1 MSVSAALILIC
12 GGRLNEFPKGKPYG
26 NFFHNLALSERIKNE
41 LFRSRKN
48 YNTHGL
54 RGEVKIVTWT
64 DYPEVFEEI
73 GAVYIKK
80 RAEEEKLTI
89 KNVKYQKNNIIVKF
103 AEIDSIEVAEKY
115 KNAVLVADRDALGE
129 LPEGVYYIADLI
141 DCTVFEEDGKEI
153 GCLVDVFS
161 TGSNDV
167 YDIKREGKKNLLVP
181 IIDGVL
187 KTVDVENKKIT
198 IKIPEG
204 LEDE

>member
-1 MSVSAALILIC
+1 MDFLEV
-12 GGRLNEFPKGKPYG
+12 GK
-26 NFFHNLALSERIKNE
+26 II
-41 LFRSRKN
+41 
-48 YNTHGL
+48 NTHGL

-73 GAVYIKK
+73 GSVFVKTK
-80 RAEEEKLTI
+80 AEEKKMTI

-103 AEIDSIEVAEKY
+103 AELDSIEDAEKY
-115 KNAVLVADRDALGE
+115 KNAVLFADRDSLGE
-129 LPEGVYYIADLI
+129 LPEGVYYIADLV
-141 DCTVFEEDGKEI
+141 DCAVFEENGDKI
-153 GCLVDVFS
+153 GVLVDVFS

-167 YDIKREGKKNLLVP
+167 YDIKREDKKNLLVP

-187 KTVDVENKKIT
+187 KSVDIENKKIT

>member
-1 MSVSAALILIC
+1 MNFLEV
-12 GGRLNEFPKGKPYG
+12 GK
-26 NFFHNLALSERIKNE
+26 II
-41 LFRSRKN
+41 
-48 YNTHGL
+48 NTHGL

-64 DYPEVFEEI
+64 DYPEVFEDL
-73 GAVYIKK
+73 GTVYVKK
-80 RAEEEKLTI
+80 RIEQEKLTI

-103 AEIDSIEVAEKY
+103 AEIDSIEEAEKY

-153 GCLVDVFS
+153 GKLVDVFS

-187 KTVDVENKKIT
+187 KTVDIENKKIT

>member
-1 MSVSAALILIC
+1 MDFLEV
-12 GGRLNEFPKGKPYG
+12 GK
-26 NFFHNLALSERIKNE
+26 II
-41 LFRSRKN
+41 
-48 YNTHGL
+48 NTHGL

-64 DYPEVFEEI
+64 DSPEVFEEI
-73 GAVYIKK
+73 GAVYVKGHTD
-80 RAEEEKLTI
+80 AEKMTI

-103 AEIDSIEVAEKY
+103 AEINSIEDAEKY
-115 KNAVLVADRDALGE
+115 KNTILLADRDTLGE

-141 DCTVFEEDGKEI
+141 GCVIFEENGEKI
-153 GCLVDVFS
+153 GVLQDVFS

-167 YDIKREGKKNLLVP
+167 YDIKRENKKNLLIP

-187 KTVDVENKKIT
+187 KAVDIQNKKIT

>member
-1 MSVSAALILIC
+1 MDFLEV
-12 GGRLNEFPKGKPYG
+12 GK
-26 NFFHNLALSERIKNE
+26 II
-41 LFRSRKN
+41 
-48 YNTHGL
+48 NTHGL

-73 GAVYIKK
+73 GAVYVKVCTD
-80 RAEEEKLTI
+80 AEKMTI

-103 AEIDSIEVAEKY
+103 AEINSIEEAEKY
-115 KNAVLVADRDALGE
+115 KNAVLLAERDALGE

-141 DCTVFEEDGKEI
+141 DCVIFEENGEKI
-153 GCLVDVFS
+153 GVLQDVFS

-167 YDIKREGKKNLLVP
+167 YDIKRENKKNLLIP
-181 IIDGVL
+181 IIEGVL
-187 KTVDVENKKIT
+187 KSVDIENKKIT